1 MKKVIDITQKL
12 LTVFIALL
20 SAFAVYRGRTDVAIY
35 LMLVALY
42 TRNTVDVTVIMPKEN
57 DEEAEE

>member
-20 SAFAVYRGRTDVAIY
+20 SAFAAYKGRTDIAIY

-42 TRNTVDVTVIMPKEN
+42 TRNTIDVTVIMPKED

>member
-12 LTVFIALL
+12 LTVFIVLL
-20 SAFAVYRGRTDVAIY
+20 SAFAVYKGRTDVAIY
-35 LMLVALY
+35 LMLVVLY
-42 TRNTVDVTVIMPKEN
+42 TRNTIDVTVIMPKED

>member
-12 LTVFIALL
+12 LTIFIALL
-20 SAFAVYRGRTDVAIY
+20 SAFAVYKDHTDIAIY

-42 TRNTVDVTVIMPKEN
+42 TRNTIDVTVIIPKED
-57 DEEAEE
+57 DEKVEE